1 MKGLIC
7 LPARQRHS
15 NNRCSWRPGPV
26 PCGPLPLCIANRRPR
41 STVEPLF
48 TRIESSAARQGS
60 RRLPVA
66 CPCSRTGCADRGRS
80 RACARSNRRS
90 ILEAGA
96 RSHCDVAILH
106 SLKEIQLR
114 AMIWMLVLIVGG
126 FLSVTGGYFCE
137 RVKEVKE
144 LFSCSPV
151 W

>member
-26 PCGPLPLCIANRRPR
+26 PCGPLPLCIANRRPAQHFGA
-41 STVEPLF
+41 PLH
-48 TRIESSAARQGS
+48 TNRILCRPS
-60 RRLPVA
+60 RVQTLPVA

-126 FLSVTGGYFCE
+126 FLAVTGGYFCE